1 MDIHSAALIGDLSA
15 LKDAIKRGKDVNSVN
30 KDGRT
35 PLYWAASYGHTD
47 CVKKLL
53 SSGAVVDLAD
63 MDGDTPL
70 MRAAN
75 GGYTDCVKKLLSSGA
90 VVDLANKDGDTPLM
104 RAAFW
109 EHEDTVKELLSS
121 GASPLCTNNDGQTA
135 LMVAKRSQFSNPS
148 VIQLLEEA
156 AESHLCLQ
164 SVPVLPKNWTVVT
177 DTETKKPVYQ
187 NKAAGETLSTP
198 PGYPLHQTSAYP
210 DVTFYD
216 MPQEKEFTSSGGHA
230 DFDNGVQVTVSAN
243 AVPAGTSVSISVQ
256 PSLASN
262 DVFVM
267 PEGIQSASPSYLISG
282 EGLNGEVTLSMEHHV
297 RVSTQQEADDLLFL
311 QADSSPKRSGSKSI
325 YQYQVQ
331 EGGSKA
337 EFTPGG
343 NTGRL
348 TRRLSKK
355 KFFKVGARIKKWFR
369 GSSQLA
375 ASQPDDPPEP
385 ESPPNLYTVR
395 VYRSP
400 PHTTED
406 RMALVIVSYFH
417 RLFFDFLQR
426 FEVVVIP
433 REYPHLSSSPA
444 DKTIKQPL
452 CFVQVDA
459 VLELVC
465 DPAWR
470 SVPDQRMISQDE
482 VDLPVIGKFSPEEL
496 QCYPPRIVCRFFP
509 EQGAVSCTTCNLSLH
524 GFDKPVSVDMALLT
538 PQRSVDTK
546 QLKEATEVLRRTV
559 GEMTTSQLGSTV
571 ETVLSLMEK
580 MTTALQSSSLSELT
594 AYTDSIRTEI
604 KAVLVVTR
612 RVVQECTVQSISENM
627 GASLSKMETLSHQL
641 CHVTKVKLRY
651 CLDQSEET
659 AALVDLVENGAN
671 LLRAVDCLLR
681 DIHTLSGVSGPS
693 AKRVTLQELVEQ
705 YNLTDEQLNSEIED
719 SETPEMASCFDDVDL
734 YSSSMGLGIAD
745 QADVKR
751 LYHSEGTRAAMMKC
765 LQIWKERNPFQATY
779 RALLDIALRLGK
791 GDTAHQI
798 CQQLIQRNAGYS
810 VLVSCSEKIVQS
822 LSEDPKALALHLLS
836 AGLITVSILE
846 KTNEYVNETK
856 REKAT
861 RLYTAL
867 LGVVKHHP
875 HKYHEFVSTL
885 RLNPLHTDLVTQ
897 LDSKYT

>member
-1 MDIHSAALIGDLSA
+1 MDIHNAASAGDLSGLQYA
-15 LKDAIKRGKDVNSVN
+15 VRRGDDVNSVDEIGN
-30 KDGRT
+30 T
-35 PLYWAASYGHTD
+35 PLLLAASGGHTD
-47 CVKKLL
+47 CVTELL

-63 MDGDTPL
+63 KNGRTPL
-70 MRAAN
+70 YWAAW
-75 GGYTDCVKKLLSSGA
+75 GGHTDCVRELLSSGAVVDLANKDGYTPLLLAAMGGHTDCVRELLSSGA
-90 VVDLANKDGDTPLM
+90 VVDLANKDGDTPLIL
-104 RAAFW
+104 AALW
-109 EHEDTVKELLSS
+109 GQKDAVKELLSS
-121 GASPLCTNNDGQTA
+121 GAPVLCTNNDGDTA
-135 LMVAKRSQFSNPS
+135 LMRAKESHHPNPS
-148 VIQLLEEA
+148 IIKLLEEA
-156 AESHLCLQ
+156 AESHSQ
-164 SVPVLPKNWTVVT
+164 SRVPVLPKNWTVVT

-198 PGYPLHQTSAYP
+198 PGYPLHQTSAHP
-210 DVTFYD
+210 DVTFYGV
-216 MPQEKEFTSSGGHA
+216 PQEKEFTSSGGHA
-230 DFDNGVQVTVSAN
+230 DFDSGVQVTVSAN
-243 AVPAGTSVSISVQ
+243 AVPSGTSVSIKVQ
-256 PSLASN
+256 PSLAPK

-297 RVSTQQEADDLLFL
+297 RVSTHQEADDLLFL
-311 QADSSPKRSGSKSI
+311 QADSSPKRSGTKNVYE
-325 YQYQVQ
+325 YQEIQ
-331 EGGSKA
+331 EARSV
-337 EFTPGG
+337 FTPGG

-348 TRRLSKK
+348 TLGTRLK
-355 KFFKVGARIKKWFR
+355 KFFKIGQRGKK
-369 GSSQLA
+369 GKTDS
-375 ASQPDDPPEP
+375 
-385 ESPPNLYTVR
+385 NLYTVR

-400 PHTTED
+400 PHTTGD
-406 RMALVIVSYFH
+406 RMALVIVSYFN
-417 RLFFDFLQR
+417 RLFLDFLQR
-426 FEVVVIP
+426 FEVDIIP

-470 SVPDQRMISQDE
+470 SVPDQRMISQEE
-482 VDLPVIGKFSPEEL
+482 VDLPVIGKFSPEKL

-509 EQGAVSCTTCNLSLH
+509 EQGAASCTTCTLSLY
-524 GFDKPVSVDMALLT
+524 GFDKPVSMDMALLT

-594 AYTDSIRTEI
+594 AHTDSIRTEI

-612 RVVQECTVQSISENM
+612 RVVQECTVQSISENIE
-627 GASLSKMETLSHQL
+627 ASLSKMETLSHQL
-641 CHVTKVKLRY
+641 CKVAKVKLRY
-651 CLDQSEET
+651 CQEDQSEET

-681 DIHTLSGVSGPS
+681 DIHTLSGVSG
-693 AKRVTLQELVEQ
+693 
-705 YNLTDEQLNSEIED
+705 
-719 SETPEMASCFDDVDL
+719 
-734 YSSSMGLGIAD
+734 
-745 QADVKR
+745 
-751 LYHSEGTRAAMMKC
+751 
-765 LQIWKERNPFQATY
+765 
-779 RALLDIALRLGK
+779 
-791 GDTAHQI
+791 
-798 CQQLIQRNAGYS
+798 NAGYS
-810 VLVSCSEKIVQS
+810 VLMSCSEKIVQS
-822 LSEDPKALALHLLS
+822 LSEDPKALALHFLS

-867 LGVVKHHP
+867 LRVVKHHP

-897 LDSKYT
+897 LDSKYM

>member
-1 MDIHSAALIGDLSA
+1 MDIHKAARAGDLTA
-15 LKDAIKRGKDVNSVN
+15 LQDGIKGGDDINSV
-30 KDGRT
+30 DEGRCT
-35 PLYWAASYGHTD
+35 PLYVAAREGHTNSVRELLSSGAMVDLANKDRWTPLYVAAREGHTD
-47 CVKKLL
+47 CVRELL

-63 MDGDTPL
+63 KRGWTPL
-70 MRAAN
+70 MKAAR
-75 GGYTDCVKKLLSSGA
+75 GGRTDCVRELLSSGAVVDLADKNGCTPLYWAASGGHTDCVRQLLSSGA
-90 VVDLANKDGDTPLM
+90 VVDLANMDGWTPLCLAAREGRTDCVRQLLSSGAVVNLADKGDGTPLYWAVRGGYTDCVRVLLSSGPVVDLADKDGDTPLM
-104 RAAFW
+104 EAAYAGQ
-109 EHEDTVKELLSS
+109 EDTVKKLLSS
-121 GASPLCTNNDGQTA
+121 GASVLCTNEDGQTA
-135 LMVAKRSQFSNPS
+135 LMRAKRSYRPDPS
-148 VIQLLEEA
+148 VIKLLEEA
-156 AESHLCLQ
+156 AESHSRPQ
-164 SVPVLPKNWTVVT
+164 SVQVLPKNWTVIT

-198 PGYPLHQTSAYP
+198 PGYPLHQTSAHP

-216 MPQEKEFTSSGGHA
+216 VPQEKEFTSSGGHA
-230 DFDNGVQVTVSAN
+230 DFDNGVQVAVPPN
-243 AVPAGTSVSISVQ
+243 VVPAGTSVSIKVQ
-256 PSLASN
+256 PSLASK

-297 RVSTQQEADDLLFL
+297 RVSTHQEADDLLFL
-311 QADSSPKRSGSKSI
+311 QADSSPKRSGSKSMYE
-325 YQYQVQ
+325 YQEVQ
-331 EGGSKA
+331 EGRS

-348 TRRLSKK
+348 TLGTRLKN
-355 KFFKVGARIKKWFR
+355 FFKIGRRGKK
-369 GSSQLA
+369 GNTDS
-375 ASQPDDPPEP
+375 
-385 ESPPNLYTVR
+385 NLYTVR

-400 PHTTED
+400 PHTTGD
-406 RMALVIVSYFH
+406 RMALVIVSYFN
-417 RLFFDFLQR
+417 RLFLDFLRR
-426 FEVVVIP
+426 FEVDIIP

-470 SVPDQRMISQDE
+470 SVPDQRMISQEE

-509 EQGAVSCTTCNLSLH
+509 EQGAVSCTTCTLSLY

-571 ETVLSLMEK
+571 ESVLSLMEK

-594 AYTDSIRTEI
+594 GHTDSIRTEI
-604 KAVLVVTR
+604 ASVLVVTR

-641 CHVTKVKLRY
+641 CMVAKVKLRN
-651 CLDQSEET
+651 CHEDQSEET

-681 DIHTLSGVSGPS
+681 DIHTLSAVSG
-693 AKRVTLQELVEQ
+693 
-705 YNLTDEQLNSEIED
+705 
-719 SETPEMASCFDDVDL
+719 
-734 YSSSMGLGIAD
+734 
-745 QADVKR
+745 
-751 LYHSEGTRAAMMKC
+751 
-765 LQIWKERNPFQATY
+765 
-779 RALLDIALRLGK
+779 
-791 GDTAHQI
+791 
-798 CQQLIQRNAGYS
+798 NAGYS

-822 LSEDPKALALHLLS
+822 LSHEPKALAVRFLS
-836 AGLITVSILE
+836 VGLITERVLQE
-846 KTNEYVNETK
+846 TNQLNEINAD
-856 REKAT
+856 KAT

-875 HKYHEFVSTL
+875 HKYHKFVSTL

-897 LDSKYT
+897 LDSKYM

>member
-1 MDIHSAALIGDLSA
+1 MKAAI
-15 LKDAIKRGKDVNSVN
+15 
-30 KDGRT
+30 
-35 PLYWAASYGHTD
+35 
-47 CVKKLL
+47 
-53 SSGAVVDLAD
+53 
-63 MDGDTPL
+63 
-70 MRAAN
+70 
-75 GGYTDCVKKLLSSGA
+75 GGYTDCVRELLSSGA

-104 RAAFW
+104 EAAYMGR
-109 EHEDTVKELLSS
+109 ENTVKELLSS
-121 GASPLCTNNDGQTA
+121 GASPLCTNNRGETA
-135 LMVAKRSQFSNPS
+135 LMKAKESPHSNPS
-148 VIQLLEEA
+148 VIKLLEEA
-156 AESHLCLQ
+156 TESHSRPQ
-164 SVPVLPKNWTVVT
+164 SVQVLPKNWTVAT

-198 PGYPLHQTSAYP
+198 PGYPLHQTSAHP
-210 DVTFYD
+210 DVTFYG

-230 DFDNGVQVTVSAN
+230 DFDNGVQMTVPAN
-243 AVPAGTSVSISVQ
+243 AVPAGTSVSIKVQ

-297 RVSTQQEADDLLFL
+297 RVSTQQEADNLLFL
-311 QADSSPKRSGSKSI
+311 QADSSPKRSGSKRVYE
-325 YQYQVQ
+325 YQEVQ
-331 EGGSKA
+331 KGGSKP

-375 ASQPDDPPEP
+375 ASQSDDPPEP

-400 PHTTED
+400 PHTTGD

-417 RLFFDFLQR
+417 RLFLDFLQR

-509 EQGAVSCTTCNLSLH
+509 EQGAASCTTCTLSLH
-524 GFDKPVSVDMALLT
+524 GFDKPVSMDMALLT

-594 AYTDSIRTEI
+594 GHTDSIRTEI
-604 KAVLVVTR
+604 GAVLVVTR
-612 RVVQECTVQSISENM
+612 RVVEECTVQSISENM
-627 GASLSKMETLSHQL
+627 GASLSKMKTLSHQL
-641 CHVTKVKLRY
+641 CQVTKVKLRY
-651 CLDQSEET
+651 CLDQSDET

-671 LLRAVDCLLR
+671 LLRTVDCLLR
-681 DIHTLSGVSGPS
+681 DIHTLSGVSGLAERIDIEHP
-693 AKRVTLQELVEQ
+693 L
-705 YNLTDEQLNSEIED
+705 LNNEIETTEFVYLAAHFD
-719 SETPEMASCFDDVDL
+719 NVRMYSLALGLTPAQ
-734 YSSSMGLGIAD
+734 
-745 QADVKR
+745 QADVRQIKV
-751 LYHSEGTRAAMMKC
+751 LEDTQTAMMQC
-765 LQIWKERNPFQATY
+765 LSLWQSRNPAAATY
-779 RALLDIALRLGK
+779 RTLIKVLQNMRRDKIASK
-791 GDTAHQI
+791 VFKH
-798 CQQLIQRNAGYS
+798 C
-810 VLVSCSEKIVQS
+810 
-822 LSEDPKALALHLLS
+822 
-836 AGLITVSILE
+836 LE
-846 KTNEYVNETK
+846 KE
-856 REKAT
+856 
-861 RLYTAL
+861 
-867 LGVVKHHP
+867 
-875 HKYHEFVSTL
+875 
-885 RLNPLHTDLVTQ
+885 Q
-897 LDSKYT
+897 